1 MFWQH
6 SQEQPSESIL
16 DTAGAKGCISQDA
29 TRAVKKRG
37 ELLADLELQ
46 LARLRKLKEER
57 VNRIVELDEKR
68 EREIRGLTHTE
79 QELEKLDQDR
89 RLLEE
94 D

>member
-1 MFWQH
+1 M
-6 SQEQPSESIL
+6 
-16 DTAGAKGCISQDA
+16 
-29 TRAVKKRG
+29 KKRV

-46 LARLRKLKEER
+46 LTRLRKLKEER

-68 EREIRGLTHTE
+68 EREICGLTHTD
-79 QELEKLDQDR
+79 QELEKLDRDR

>member
-1 MFWQH
+1 M
-6 SQEQPSESIL
+6 
-16 DTAGAKGCISQDA
+16 
-29 TRAVKKRG
+29 KKRV

-46 LARLRKLKEER
+46 LTRLRKLKEER

-68 EREIRGLTHTE
+68 EREICGLAHTE
-79 QELEKLDQDR
+79 QELEKLDRDG